1 MLYLGI
7 DLAWGEGSA
16 TKVANETGLAALD
29 TDGMIVAAGWARGI
43 DAVVEWV
50 TSTLAERGESTG
62 TREGASGETRTST
75 GCIIGVDAPVV
86 IPNATGMRLAERQV
100 GMGYGRWKV
109 AANPSNMA
117 MGWKG
122 GLTLRHRLEALGFV
136 HVDGRHPAED
146 GARSFFECY
155 PYTTLVGMTELGYD
169 TERPRYKRLDRSLP
183 VAEARAARAAA
194 GDELIRRMV
203 ALDVATPPL
212 LMTSHPLTEW
222 LTNEPSPLLD
232 GPYKHR
238 EDLLDAVLCAW
249 TASIWHRHG
258 DTRVQVLGRD
268 DAPDSAGLLGT
279 IIAPARDE
287 QRVRWPR

>member
-16 TKVANETGLAALD
+16 TKAANETGLAAID
-29 TDGMIVAAGWARGI
+29 SNGTIVAAGWARGI

-50 TSTLAERGESTG
+50 TSTVEEWSP
-62 TREGASGETRTST
+62 RTQNT

-122 GLTLRHRLEALGFV
+122 GLALRHRLEALGFV
-136 HVDGRHPAED
+136 HVDGREPAQT

-183 VAEARAARAAA
+183 AAEARAARAAA
-194 GDELIRRMV
+194 CDELIRRMV

-212 LMTSHPLTEW
+212 LLTSHPLTEW
-222 LTNEPSPLLD
+222 LTAEPSPLLD

-268 DAPDSAGLLGT
+268 DEPDAAGLLGT
-279 IIAPARDE
+279 IIAPARNE

>member
-7 DLAWGEGSA
+7 DLAWGEGSP
-16 TKVANETGLAALD
+16 TKVANETGLAAID
-29 TDGMIVAAGWARGI
+29 SDGVIVAAGWARGI

-50 TSTLAERGESTG
+50 TSTLAERAMINHSD
-62 TREGASGETRTST
+62 

-122 GLTLRHRLEALGFV
+122 GLTLRHRLEALGYV
-136 HVDGRHPAED
+136 HVDGRQPAKI

-155 PYTTLVGMTELGYD
+155 PYTTLVGMVELGYEV
-169 TERPRYKRLDRSLP
+169 ERPRYKRFDRSLP
-183 VAEARAARAAA
+183 VAEARVARATAC
-194 GDELIRRMV
+194 DELIRRMV
-203 ALDVATPPL
+203 ALDAATPPL

-222 LTNEPSPLLD
+222 LTAEPSPLLD

-258 DTRVQVLGRD
+258 DARVQVLGRD
-268 DAPDSAGLLGT
+268 DHPDSAGRLGT
-279 IIAPARDE
+279 IIAPAREE